1 MKIAECIEMLELT
14 MEVLGK
20 PMIIYPT
27 VIQDSHSYVLVD
39 TGMPGYHK
47 EIMNLIRQS
56 GIEASEPHSI
66 ILTHQDIDH
75 VGSLPHFLAESSQ
88 QVDVYAHEDDKS
100 YIDGEL
106 TFLKLPPD
114 IKHAILQP
122 LLKKQRLEYEA
133 AFSNFTPAN
142 VSHVVEDGERLPF
155 GGGLVVIH
163 TPGHTPGHISLYHEP
178 SKTLIAGDAL
188 LIHEG
193 ELLGPTPGNTPD
205 MDTAIRSLQK
215 FKNFE
220 IDTIICY
227 HGGVF
232 KGDIPKRIDELTS
245 SWSKSVIN
253 EKK

>member
-1 MKIAECIEMLELT
+1 MKIAEGIEMLELT
-14 MEVLGK
+14 MEVLGRS
-20 PMIIYPT
+20 MVIYPT

-47 EIMNLIRQS
+47 EIMDLIRQS

-66 ILTHQDIDH
+66 ILTHQDLDH
-75 VGSLPHFLAESSQ
+75 VGSLPHFLAENSL

-106 TFLKLPPD
+106 AFLKLPPD
-114 IKHAILQP
+114 IIQAILQALP
-122 LLKKQRLEYEA
+122 EKQRQEYEA
-133 AFSNFTPAN
+133 AFSNTTPAN
-142 VSHVVEDGERLPF
+142 VSHIVADGERMPF

-193 ELLGPTPGNTPD
+193 KLLEPNPENTPD
-205 MDTAIRSLQK
+205 MDMAIRSLQK

-232 KGDIPKRIDELTS
+232 KGNIPNRIDELTS
-245 SWSKSVIN
+245 SWRKSETN